1 MANVEPTTAGDQDAA
16 KTPHRYVAWGLLP
29 DPVSRRIKNVTE
41 GLRAEFGGPEIIV
54 PHIPILGSI
63 ILTEEDAVNTFRQA
77 CQAIGTIPCK
87 VTHVATS
94 PFYYQCV
101 HLFIDPD
108 HEVQQRTETFARFFR
123 RISNMLHLSLLY
135 GELTDEEKKRAQEK
149 VSVLDEAI
157 TSFNFTIDRL
167 ALYKCHDEDR
177 TQQSWE
183 KILELRLH

>member
-1 MANVEPTTAGDQDAA
+1 MNHTNHIADLEVANREKKIKNPKKKKNRTEKKSSALNFSHSSTRTFGFCTNSLLMANVEPTTAGDQDAA

-108 HEVQQRTETFARFFR
+108 HEVVYDLFIFYMSRFRFKYFR
-123 RISNMLHLSLLY
+123 FMI
-135 GELTDEEKKRAQEK
+135 
-149 VSVLDEAI
+149 
-157 TSFNFTIDRL
+157 
-167 ALYKCHDEDR
+167 
-177 TQQSWE
+177 
-183 KILELRLH
+183 